1 MVAYNQYSN
10 FIQIKGGKMG
20 FRQKSLKVICQMGF
34 TVIEVMIAITILAIG
49 LLGVA
54 SMQINA
60 IRGNSLSDNITCALA
75 LAEDKM
81 EELMALD
88 YSDPALEDTLL
99 KNNDDLTGIA
109 KELVDKQEPLINE
122 TGKSDAGHFRRVWN
136 IADDTPIESNKTVT
150 VIVLWDNDKHQVSLT
165 SVKRK

>member
-1 MVAYNQYSN
+1 
-10 FIQIKGGKMG
+10 MG
-20 FRQKSLKVICQMGF
+20 LRQKSLKAVCQMGF
-34 TVIEVMIAITILAIG
+34 TVIEVMIAITILSIG
-49 LLGVA
+49 LLGIA

-81 EELMALD
+81 EELMGRD
-88 YSDPALEDTLL
+88 YSDPALEDIVI
-99 KNNDDLTGIA
+99 KNNDDLTNIA
-109 KELVDKQEPLINE
+109 REWIDKQEPLIDE
-122 TGKSDAGHFRRVWN
+122 AGKLDAGHFRRVWN

-150 VIVLWDNDKHQVSLT
+150 VIVLWDNDKHQVFLT

>member
-1 MVAYNQYSN
+1 
-10 FIQIKGGKMG
+10 
-20 FRQKSLKVICQMGF
+20 MGF
-34 TVIEVMIAITILAIG
+34 TVIEVMIAITILSIG
-49 LLGVA
+49 LLGIA

-81 EELMALD
+81 EELMGRD
-88 YSDPALEDTLL
+88 YSDPALEDIVI
-99 KNNDDLTGIA
+99 KNNDDLTNIA
-109 KELVDKQEPLINE
+109 REWIDKQEPLIDE
-122 TGKSDAGHFRRVWN
+122 AGKLDAGHFRRVWN

>member
-1 MVAYNQYSN
+1 
-10 FIQIKGGKMG
+10 MG
-20 FRQKSLKVICQMGF
+20 LRQKGLNRFCQGGF

-54 SMQINA
+54 SMQMNA

-81 EELMALD
+81 EELMGLD
-88 YSDPALEDTLL
+88 YSDPALEDAIYE
-99 KNNDDLTGIA
+99 NNNDLTGVA
-109 KELVDKQEPLINE
+109 KGQVDKQEALIDE
-122 TGKSDAGHFRRVWN
+122 AGKLNAGHFRRVWN
-136 IADDTPIESNKTVT
+136 IAEDTPIDDNKTVT
-150 VIVLWDNDKHQVSLT
+150 VIVLWDNDKHQVLLT

>member
-1 MVAYNQYSN
+1 VVYNEYSN
-10 FIQIKGGKMG
+10 SIQIKGGKMG
-20 FRQKSLKVICQMGF
+20 FRQKSLKVICQKGF

-49 LLGVA
+49 LLGIA
-54 SMQINA
+54 SMQISA

-81 EELMALD
+81 EELMGRD
-88 YSDPALEDTLL
+88 YSDPALEDTVY
-99 KNNDDLTGIA
+99 KNNDHLTEITIGLI
-109 KELVDKQEPLINE
+109 DKQETLIDE
-122 TGKSDAGHFRRVWN
+122 AGKSDTGHFRRVWN
-136 IADDTPIESNKTVT
+136 VADDTPIDDNKTVT